1 MGGHGIIT
9 ILKENEE
16 IYFPD
21 PRYASKEGLV
31 AVNGDLSPERILFA
45 YSIGIFPW
53 YGKDEPILWW
63 SPDPR
68 MVLYLDKFKV
78 HRSLKKI
85 IKKDIFEVKFD
96 TNFEEV
102 IKMCATIKRKHEDE
116 TWILPEV
123 IEAYTRLHHLGFAH
137 SVETYL
143 DGELVGGLYGVS
155 IGKMFSG
162 ESMFS
167 KVSNASKVALYY
179 LVEKLK
185 EWNFDFIDCQI
196 PSEHFKKWG
205 GIEVSR
211 DKFLD
216 QLEIAVKKET
226 KIGKWEL

>member
-9 ILKENEE
+9 ILNGSQE

-31 AVNGDLSPERILFA
+31 AVNGDLSPERVLFA

-85 IKKDIFEVKFD
+85 IKKGIFEVKFD

-102 IKMCATIKRKHEDE
+102 IKMCANIKRKHENS
-116 TWILPEV
+116 TWILPEI
-123 IEAYTRLHHLGFAH
+123 IEAYTKLHHLGFAH

-179 LVEKLK
+179 LVEKL
-185 EWNFDFIDCQI
+185 
-196 PSEHFKKWG
+196 
-205 GIEVSR
+205 R
-211 DKFLD
+211 
-216 QLEIAVKKET
+216 
-226 KIGKWEL
+226 